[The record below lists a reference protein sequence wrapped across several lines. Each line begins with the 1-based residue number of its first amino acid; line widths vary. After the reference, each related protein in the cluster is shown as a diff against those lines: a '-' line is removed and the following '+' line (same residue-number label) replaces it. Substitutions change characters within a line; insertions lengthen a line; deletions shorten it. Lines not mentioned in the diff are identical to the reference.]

1 MTSAAGNFVQAT
13 GVVVPPQLPK
23 RVLIKPVQDVTQFL
37 MIAGPRCE
45 ALTIGLAKR
54 AYKRVAML
62 SADLS
67 MLVTM
72 ALIQSGLFHG
82 NPLCVYGPIRKT
94 KLSCPKRFAE
104 KLTLNE
110 LFAIKERYEK
120 FIIFCW

>member
-13 GVVVPPQLPK
+13 GVVVPPQLPE

-54 AYKRVAML
+54 AYKCVAVL

-72 ALIQSGLFHG
+72 AIIQSGLFHG
-82 NPLCVYGPIRKT
+82 IPFVCTGRYVRQSFRARKGSL
-94 KLSCPKRFAE
+94 KSSH
-104 KLTLNE
+104 
-110 LFAIKERYEK
+110 
-120 FIIFCW
+120 

>member
-13 GVVVPPQLPK
+13 GVVVPPQLPE

-54 AYKRVAML
+54 AYKCVAVL

-72 ALIQSGLFHG
+72 AIIQSGLFHG
-82 NPLCVYGPIRKT
+82 NSLCVYGPICKT
-94 KLSCPKRFAE
+94 KLSCPKRFG
-104 KLTLNE
+104 
-110 LFAIKERYEK
+110 
-120 FIIFCW
+120 